1 MVQVTSDSVYIYG
14 YCPMPYLQDL
24 VLWPLIDLACEA
36 AVGQGVLDDVL
47 VRFGTGL
54 LVQLWS

>member
-1 MVQVTSDSVYIYG
+1 
-14 YCPMPYLQDL
+14 MPYLQDL